1 MPPSSRQDSLSE
13 TCGDEMDLGDFANPW
28 VAGAIVAVVALA
40 VLLAVM
46 HAGRPT
52 PVEAESGTPDETD
65 VSTNRSFLKQLELY
79 GRH

>member
-28 VAGAIVAVVALA
+28 VAAIVAVVALA

-65 VSTNRSFLKQLELY
+65 VLTNRSFLKQLELY

>member
-1 MPPSSRQDSLSE
+1 M
-13 TCGDEMDLGDFANPW
+13 GLGDITNPW

-46 HAGRPT
+46 HASRSTLEDG
-52 PVEAESGTPDETD
+52 EGATPDATD
-65 VSTNRSFLKQLELY
+65 VLTSRSFLERMELY